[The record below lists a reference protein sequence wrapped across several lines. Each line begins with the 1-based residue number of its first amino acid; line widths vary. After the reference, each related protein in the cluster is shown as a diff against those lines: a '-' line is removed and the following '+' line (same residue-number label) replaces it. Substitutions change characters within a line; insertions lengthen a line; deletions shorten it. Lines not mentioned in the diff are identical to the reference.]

1 VASLSRP
8 TTQGW
13 KKHRNGTRG
22 GTVQGAVQKVFWFDP
37 FLWALIEPTIRRCG
51 WSAEKT
57 VQALW
62 RAHPVLFNKPG
73 NTLHR
78 GTVWKWIVRGEKRF
92 TDSALRNIASRRSLA
107 GTGRTGILTPYPEI
121 VEEIVKTLKGLR
133 VAGCVVNVHI
143 ARSLMIAIIGKRRPQ
158 LLESFS
164 CSE

>member
-1 VASLSRP
+1 VASLSCP

-13 KKHRNGTRG
+13 KEPRNRTRG
-22 GTVQGAVQKVFWFDP
+22 GAVQGQVKKVFWFNP

-51 WSAEKT
+51 WSTEKT

-62 RAHPVLFNKPG
+62 RAHPVLFNQPG
-73 NTLHR
+73 NRLHHA
-78 GTVWKWIVRGEKRF
+78 TVWKWLV
-92 TDSALRNIASRRSLA
+92 
-107 GTGRTGILTPYPEI
+107 TGILTPYLEI
-121 VEEIVKTLKGLR
+121 VDEIVKTFKGLR
-133 VAGCVVNVHI
+133 GAGCVVNVHI